1 MQTMQQDF
9 LKPKARR
16 LLAQRSAEVTT
27 WTYLRQNLARHLT
40 MTAIFGALTAGAWAA
55 GVTEAALVIG
65 TLWAARLMRD
75 IQWYAR
81 LAGEWPSTREFIDWE
96 RVETIANS

>member
-1 MQTMQQDF
+1 MQSPI

-16 LLAQRSAEVTT
+16 LLAQRSAEVTL
-27 WTYLRQNLARHLT
+27 WTYLRQNLSRHLT
-40 MTAIFGALTAGAWAA
+40 MTAIFGALTVGAWAA

-65 TLWAARLMRD
+65 TLWAGRLMRD

-81 LAGEWPSTREFIDWE
+81 LAGEWPSTRELIDWE
-96 RVETIANS
+96 KVESIANS